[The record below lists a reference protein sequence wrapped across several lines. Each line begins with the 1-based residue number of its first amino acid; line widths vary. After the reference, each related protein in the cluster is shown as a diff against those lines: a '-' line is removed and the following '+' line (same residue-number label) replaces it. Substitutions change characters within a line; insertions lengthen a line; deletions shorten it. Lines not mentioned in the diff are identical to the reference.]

1 VVRLASKFVVGMF
14 YVGPIFFTEV
24 LSPETLMEEHKP
36 PHNQDWG
43 RTRDTEEEEV
53 VLYLKNDIVRIVSP
67 GYTDY
72 LQQIIPHFEDFVWCR
87 MPTQE

>member
-1 VVRLASKFVVGMF
+1 MVRLASKFVVGMF
-14 YVGPIFFTEV
+14 YVGPIFFMEV

-36 PHNQDWG
+36 PRNQDWG
-43 RTRDTEEEEV
+43 RRQDTVEVGV

-72 LQQIIPHFEDFVWCR
+72 
-87 MPTQE
+87 

>member
-14 YVGPIFFTEV
+14 YVGPIFFMEV
-24 LSPETLMEEHKP
+24 LSPETLMEEHKS

-43 RTRDTEEEEV
+43 RIQGMEGAEV

-67 GYTDY
+67 GHTDY
-72 LQQIIPHFEDFVWCR
+72 
-87 MPTQE
+87 